1 MAAARKKKDAPEEVS
16 PPTSLPGRKPRK
28 RFYMQKMP
36 DGVGERAV
44 RAGSLRSG
52 AREQTVADFFGSGST
67 LPVSA
72 NQRSMESLLGELLSE
87 LDLQEESLAPELL
100 ADAWMQAVGAALAS
114 VSKLAG
120 VARGRARISVS
131 HPAVRYEITRLKP
144 QIIRALNKTLGMGS
158 VKSLIISGS

>member
-1 MAAARKKKDAPEEVS
+1 MAAARKKKDAPEVS
-16 PPTSLPGRKPRK
+16 PPSPLPGRKPRK

-44 RAGSLRSG
+44 RASSLRRG
-52 AREQTVADFFGSGST
+52 AREQTVADFFGSGSA

-87 LDLQEESLAPELL
+87 LDLQEDTLAPELL
-100 ADAWMQAVGAALAS
+100 ADAWQQAVGAALAS

-144 QIIRALNKTLGMGS
+144 HIIKALNKTLGMGS